1 MKEIDLYTD
10 YGFEDDDRY
19 AFLSVNSKD
28 EIEFKVSAPNAFMHM
43 LLLNPSL
50 DGNGFKGITKIWQE
64 DLLFE
69 TENGII
75 EVTNL
80 DEKIG
85 FTGIMVTHD
94 LDEAKADIEFYNV
107 NTNIGETKALY
118 HAIIDII
125 EYSIINKNK
134 LYISVE

>member
-10 YGFEDDDRY
+10 YGFEDDDKY
-19 AFLSVNSKD
+19 VFLSVNLKD

-80 DEKIG
+80 DE
-85 FTGIMVTHD
+85 
-94 LDEAKADIEFYNV
+94 AKADIEFYNV
-107 NTNIGETKALY
+107 NTKIEETKALY

>member
-1 MKEIDLYTD
+1 
-10 YGFEDDDRY
+10 
-19 AFLSVNSKD
+19 
-28 EIEFKVSAPNAFMHM
+28 M

-80 DEKIG
+80 DE
-85 FTGIMVTHD
+85 
-94 LDEAKADIEFYNV
+94 AKADIEFYNV
-107 NTNIGETKALY
+107 NTNIEETKALY
-118 HAIIDII
+118 RAIIDII